1 MLERLQKFVDE
12 MKATSSLNEKKVIIK
27 SIEQDTFITKA
38 LNYTFDPFKKYNV
51 TSKNCKKNWDLIQRE
66 VSYGNWLYL

>member
-27 SIEQDTFITKA
+27 SIEQDTFITKS
-38 LNYTFDPFKKYNV
+38 LNLV
-51 TSKNCKKNWDLIQRE
+51 
-66 VSYGNWLYL
+66 